1 MEVDLCIG
9 SRSLQRLYHTFKCS
23 GAEVHVAFQ
32 CRCGNNFKI
41 IVWMENIVKVIRLSV
56 NVASV

>member
-1 MEVDLCIG
+1 MEVDFCIG

-23 GAEVHVAFQ
+23 GAEVTFQ
-32 CRCGNNFKI
+32 CRCGNNLKI
-41 IVWMENIVKVIRLSV
+41 IVWMENVVKVIRLSV

>member
-32 CRCGNNFKI
+32 CRCGNNLKI
-41 IVWMENIVKVIRLSV
+41 IGVDGEHFLSYK
-56 NVASV
+56 A